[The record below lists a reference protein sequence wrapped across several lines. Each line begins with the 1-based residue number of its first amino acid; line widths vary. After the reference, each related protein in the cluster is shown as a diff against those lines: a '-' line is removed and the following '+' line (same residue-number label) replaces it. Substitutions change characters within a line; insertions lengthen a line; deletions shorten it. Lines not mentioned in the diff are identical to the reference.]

1 MFFMCYICNKFYKKN
16 EKIMGGKKNINTER
30 FVLLREKNEF

>member
-1 MFFMCYICNKFYKKN
+1 
-16 EKIMGGKKNINTER
+16 MGGKKNINTER